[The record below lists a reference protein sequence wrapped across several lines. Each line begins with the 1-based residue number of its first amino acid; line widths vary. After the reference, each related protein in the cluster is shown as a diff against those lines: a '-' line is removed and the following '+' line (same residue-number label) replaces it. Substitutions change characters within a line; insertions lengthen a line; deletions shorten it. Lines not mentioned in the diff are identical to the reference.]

1 MSETKKIGY
10 VSQFAATLSTDGMSV
25 TVNFDMPEG
34 ATKADFAAK
43 LDMLRHVVERQRA
56 KGEIPLLESM
66 IAEKEAA
73 LRNQRIDLLQYLK
86 RPNTSASD
94 ETAERTK
101 ARIEEM
107 EADIKRG
114 KLQLEATRAKAI

>member
-1 MSETKKIGY
+1 MSETKRIGY
-10 VSQFAATLSTDGMSV
+10 VSQFAATLSADGMSF
-25 TVNFDMPEG
+25 TVNFDLPEG
-34 ATKADFAAK
+34 VAEADFSAK
-43 LDMLRHVVERQRA
+43 LDMLRRVVERQRA
-56 KGEIPLLESM
+56 KGEVPLLEAM

-73 LRNQRIDLLQYLK
+73 LRNQRIDLNQYLK

-107 EADIKRG
+107 EEDIKRG
-114 KLQLEATRAKAI
+114 RLQLEATRAKAV